1 MNVERDN
8 EEIRQLLN
16 KALDKQFNKGIEKYG
31 HGVEV
36 DDPQL
41 DWIEEAVEEVM
52 DAQVYLAA
60 KLIQLRRRTLKKKT
74 N

>member
-1 MNVERDN
+1 MSQQKDN

-16 KALDKQFNKGIEKYG
+16 SALDKQFNKGLDKYG
-31 HGVEV
+31 QGVEV
-36 DDPQL
+36 DQPGM

-60 KLIQLRRRTLKKKT
+60 KLLQLRRLTKK
-74 N
+74 